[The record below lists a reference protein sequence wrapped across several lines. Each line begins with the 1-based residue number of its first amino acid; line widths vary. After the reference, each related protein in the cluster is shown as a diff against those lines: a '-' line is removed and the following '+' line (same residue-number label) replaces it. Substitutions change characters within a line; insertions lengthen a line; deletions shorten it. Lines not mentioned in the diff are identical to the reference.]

1 MQNIRS
7 TIKIIDKI
15 FFFEF
20 LKKFY
25 NYIKFKIYKKKYFN
39 VEDKFRFKTTI
50 LFNDNNNI
58 ISKLCET
65 HGTDKGYI
73 NNYSNTFNWDRHA
86 YSNFYFNLFNER
98 RDDVKLVF
106 EVGIGTNNPNLP
118 RYNMG
123 INYKPGSS
131 LRVWKDYFKN
141 AEIYGADLDK
151 TILFNNEDKIH
162 TFYVDQ
168 LDSGSIKKM
177 WDNIGKTN
185 FDIIIDDGLHT
196 YDANL
201 NFFLNSFDKLKKNG
215 IYIIEDVQYH
225 YLITIHDKLR
235 QYNPNI
241 ILFDSKDFTRACFEG
256 GTPQGFGENLIVF
269 KKI

>member
-1 MQNIRS
+1 
-7 TIKIIDKI
+7 
-15 FFFEF
+15 
-20 LKKFY
+20 
-25 NYIKFKIYKKKYFN
+25 
-39 VEDKFRFKTTI
+39 
-50 LFNDNNNI
+50 
-58 ISKLCET
+58 
-65 HGTDKGYI
+65 
-73 NNYSNTFNWDRHA
+73 
-86 YSNFYFNLFNER
+86 
-98 RDDVKLVF
+98 
-106 EVGIGTNNPNLP
+106 
-118 RYNMG
+118 MG

-241 ILFDSKDFTRACFEG
+241 ILIDSKDFTRACFEG

-269 KKI
+269 KKV